1 MLERVCGSCVDS
13 REDDRVGYDRTGWD
27 AERDSQGRGGVEY

>member
-1 MLERVCGSCVDS
+1 MYTSCKG
-13 REDDRVGYDRTGWD
+13 DRVGYDRIGWD